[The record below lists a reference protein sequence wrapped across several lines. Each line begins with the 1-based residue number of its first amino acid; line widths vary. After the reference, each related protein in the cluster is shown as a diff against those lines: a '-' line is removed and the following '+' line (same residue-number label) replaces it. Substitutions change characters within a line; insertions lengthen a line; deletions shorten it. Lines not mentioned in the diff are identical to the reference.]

1 MKLLTFRDGDGLKL
15 GVRTDAGV
23 IDVAA
28 AAATLGGE
36 GVPRS
41 IDEAVAD
48 GAAAVAAL
56 AGLVRRAGGQ
66 DEGASQGEGAGQGQG
81 AGQGTGAGSA
91 WLRDEASL
99 ELGPCVGT
107 PGKIVCVG
115 LNYRKHAEESNLP
128 IPQTPVLFSKFA
140 NTIAAPHEP
149 VPLPAAGTEYD
160 YEVELGVVIGRAA
173 RNVSEAALDH
183 VFGYCTANDVSC
195 RDLQTRTSQWLL
207 GKTLDK
213 FLPIGP
219 WLVTADEVGDPQGYA
234 LKTWHNGT
242 LRQDSTT
249 ADMVFSVK
257 EIISYISKHFPLE
270 PGDVIVTGTPSGV
283 IMGLPEKNWLKP
295 GDEVTVEVEGLGK
308 LTNPMAAG

>member
-1 MKLLTFRDGDGLKL
+1 MKLLTFRDGAGLKL
-15 GVRTDAGV
+15 GVGTDAGA
-23 IDVAA
+23 IDVEAA
-28 AAATLGGE
+28 AAALGGD

-41 IDEAVAD
+41 IDEAVAGGRTATD
-48 GAAAVAAL
+48 AL
-56 AGLVRRAGGQ
+56 AGLIGRA
-66 DEGASQGEGAGQGQG
+66 EAQGGAGE
-81 AGQGTGAGSA
+81 

-99 ELGPCVGT
+99 ELGPCVPN

-128 IPQTPVLFSKFA
+128 IPQTPVLFSKFR
-140 NTIAAPHEP
+140 NTIAAPNEP
-149 VPLPAAGTEYD
+149 VPLPPVGLEYD

-173 RNVSEAALDH
+173 RNVSEEDALDH

-219 WLVTADEVGDPQGYA
+219 WLVTADEAGDPQGHT
-234 LKTWHNGT
+234 LRTWHNGT

-249 ADMVFSVK
+249 ADMIFSVR
-257 EIISYISKHFPLE
+257 EIVAYISKHFPLD

-308 LTNPMAAG
+308 LTNRMVAG

>member
-1 MKLLTFRDGDGLKL
+1 VKLLTFRDGAGLKL
-15 GVRTDAGV
+15 GVGTDAGA
-23 IDVAA
+23 IDVEAA
-28 AAATLGGE
+28 AAALGGD

-41 IDEAVAD
+41 IDEAVAGGRTATD
-48 GAAAVAAL
+48 AL
-56 AGLVRRAGGQ
+56 AGLIGRA
-66 DEGASQGEGAGQGQG
+66 EAQGGAGE
-81 AGQGTGAGSA
+81 
-91 WLRDEASL
+91 WLRDETSL
-99 ELGPCVGT
+99 ELGPCVPN

-128 IPQTPVLFSKFA
+128 IPQTPVLFSKFR
-140 NTIAAPHEP
+140 NTIAAPNEP
-149 VPLPAAGTEYD
+149 VPLPPVGVEYD
-160 YEVELGVVIGRAA
+160 YEVELGVVIGREA
-173 RNVSEAALDH
+173 RNVSEEDALGH

-219 WLVTADEVGDPQGYA
+219 WLVTADEAGDPQA
-234 LKTWHNGT
+234 HTLRTWHNGT

-249 ADMVFSVK
+249 ADMIFSVR
-257 EIISYISKHFPLE
+257 EIVSYVSKHFPLN

-308 LTNPMAAG
+308 LTNRMAAG

>member
-1 MKLLTFRDGDGLKL
+1 MKLLTFRDGAGLKL
-15 GVRTDAGV
+15 GVGTDAGA
-23 IDVAA
+23 IDVEAA
-28 AAATLGGE
+28 AAALGGD

-41 IDEAVAD
+41 IDEAVAGGRTATD
-48 GAAAVAAL
+48 AL
-56 AGLVRRAGGQ
+56 AGLIGRAAAQGGV
-66 DEGASQGEGAGQGQG
+66 GE
-81 AGQGTGAGSA
+81 
-91 WLRDEASL
+91 WLRDETSL
-99 ELGPCVGT
+99 ELGPCVPN

-128 IPQTPVLFSKFA
+128 IPQTPVLFSKFR
-140 NTIAAPHEP
+140 NTIAAPNEP
-149 VPLPAAGTEYD
+149 VPLPPVGVEYD
-160 YEVELGVVIGRAA
+160 YEVELGVVIGREA
-173 RNVSEAALDH
+173 RNVSEEDALGH

-219 WLVTADEVGDPQGYA
+219 WLVTADEAGDPQA
-234 LKTWHNGT
+234 HTLRTWHNGT

-249 ADMVFSVK
+249 ADMIFSVR
-257 EIISYISKHFPLE
+257 EIVSYVSKHFPLD

-308 LTNPMAAG
+308 LTNRMAAG

>member
-1 MKLLTFRDGDGLKL
+1 
-15 GVRTDAGV
+15 
-23 IDVAA
+23 
-28 AAATLGGE
+28 
-36 GVPRS
+36 VPRS
-41 IDEAVAD
+41 IDEAVAGGRTATD
-48 GAAAVAAL
+48 AL
-56 AGLVRRAGGQ
+56 AGLIGRA
-66 DEGASQGEGAGQGQG
+66 EAQGGAGE
-81 AGQGTGAGSA
+81 
-91 WLRDEASL
+91 WLRDETSL
-99 ELGPCVGT
+99 ELGPCVPN

-128 IPQTPVLFSKFA
+128 IPQTPVLFSKFR
-140 NTIAAPHEP
+140 NTIAAPNEP
-149 VPLPAAGTEYD
+149 VPLPPVGVEYD
-160 YEVELGVVIGRAA
+160 YEVELGVVIGREA
-173 RNVSEAALDH
+173 RSVSEEDALGH

-219 WLVTADEVGDPQGYA
+219 WLVTADEAGDPQA
-234 LKTWHNGT
+234 HTLRTWHNGT

-249 ADMVFSVK
+249 ADMIFSVR
-257 EIISYISKHFPLE
+257 EIVSYVSKHFTLN

-308 LTNPMAAG
+308 LTNRMAAG

>member
-1 MKLLTFRDGDGLKL
+1 MKLLTFREGNGLKL
-15 GVRTDAGV
+15 GVKTDAGV

-28 AAATLGGE
+28 AAEALGGD

-41 IDEAVAD
+41 MDEAVA
-48 GAAAVAAL
+48 GGRAAAEAL
-56 AGLVRRAGGQ
+56 AGLVRRA
-66 DEGASQGEGAGQGQG
+66 EGRQG
-81 AGQGTGAGSA
+81 A
-91 WLRDEASL
+91 WLRDEAAL
-99 ELGPCVGT
+99 QLGPCLPD

-128 IPQTPVLFSKFA
+128 IPQTPVLFSKFR
-140 NTIAAPHEP
+140 NTIAAPNEP
-149 VPLPAAGTEYD
+149 VPLTDAGVEYD
-160 YEVELGVVIGRAA
+160 YEVELGVVIGREA
-173 RNVSEAALDH
+173 RNVSEADALGC

-219 WLVTADEVGDPQGYA
+219 YLVTADEAGDPQRYP
-234 LKTWHNGT
+234 LRTWHNGV

-249 ADMVFSVK
+249 ADMIFSVK
-257 EIISYISKHFPLE
+257 EIVAYISKHFPLE

-295 GDEVTVEVEGLGK
+295 GDEVTVEVEGLGQ
-308 LTNPMAAG
+308 LTNRMVAG